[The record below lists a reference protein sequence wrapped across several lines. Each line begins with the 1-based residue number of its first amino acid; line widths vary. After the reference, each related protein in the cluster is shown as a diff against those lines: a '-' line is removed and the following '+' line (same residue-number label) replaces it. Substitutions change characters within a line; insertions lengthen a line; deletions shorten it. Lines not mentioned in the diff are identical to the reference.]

1 MATSNHYQL
10 PPTSEQKYQEKRNL
24 MIQKKYITEEQM
36 QVVESQ
42 YHKEYILSALLC
54 APKSY
59 EGLVGLCMQ
68 AECY

>member
-1 MATSNHYQL
+1 
-10 PPTSEQKYQEKRNL
+10 

-36 QVVESQ
+36 QEVESQ